1 MQNMLPRDVSRD
13 IRNEIRSRR
22 YENVKN
28 QNCVCMINSV
38 NHYLLCIIR
47 EIREIFMME
56 NFLRGDF
63 FPVYLNWEKKYP

>member
-1 MQNMLPRDVSRD
+1 MQNMLPRDVSWD

-28 QNCVCMINSV
+28 QNCVCMISV
-38 NHYLLCIIR
+38 NHYLFCIIR

-56 NFLRGDF
+56 NFLREDF
-63 FPVYLNWEKKYP
+63 FPVYLNFEKKYP